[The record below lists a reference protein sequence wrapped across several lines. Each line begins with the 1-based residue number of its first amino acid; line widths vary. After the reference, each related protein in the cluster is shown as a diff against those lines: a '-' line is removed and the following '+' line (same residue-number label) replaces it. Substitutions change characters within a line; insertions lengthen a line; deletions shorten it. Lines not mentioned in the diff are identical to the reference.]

1 MNYLQA
7 LFKTCLT
14 GIFAGIML
22 QPIAARAQLCSFL
35 SPIGGSGNTTVVKRV
50 GAPKLSPIGIA
61 LGRTNWNTDF
71 AVNQAF
77 SNYKLFFTAQSTEK
91 ARYPVQAFLKFS
103 DGTNL
108 QVVNELITPPM
119 GSGAM
124 FGPFNAVQGKTV
136 SQINFKIGAS
146 ADPGSTGFSYRISVQ
161 GCN

>member
-1 MNYLQA
+1 
-7 LFKTCLT
+7 
-14 GIFAGIML
+14 ML
-22 QPIAARAQLCSFL
+22 QPIAVRAQLCSFI

-119 GSGAM
+119 VL
-124 FGPFNAVQGKTV
+124 GPYRSDA
-136 SQINFKIGAS
+136 A
-146 ADPGSTGFSYRISVQ
+146 PLSTSMLFMR
-161 GCN
+161 